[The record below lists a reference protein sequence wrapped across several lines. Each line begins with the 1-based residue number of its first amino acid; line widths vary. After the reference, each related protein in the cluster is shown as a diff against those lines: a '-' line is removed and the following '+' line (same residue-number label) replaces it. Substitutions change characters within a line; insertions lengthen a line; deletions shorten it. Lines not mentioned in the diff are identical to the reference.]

1 MNVYKLQYASKES
14 LDSALVSRNVID
26 EEGNYLEG
34 TQAVVYLGNLLVT
47 PAVFD
52 SEGNEVSPA
61 VFSDKYHA
69 DIMVEGSLS
78 FSASNLVTIAE
89 DQTPAHTF
97 GQ

>member
-34 TQAVVYLGNLLVT
+34 TQAVVYLGNIVLT
-47 PAVFD
+47 PAVFN
-52 SEGNEVSPA
+52 SEGEEITPA
-61 VFSDKYHA
+61 ILSDKYHC

-89 DQTPAHTF
+89 DQTAYHSF
-97 GQ
+97 N